1 MCRRLNLLTRVEKVT
16 DPCHPCLHNPIEP
29 VLGGLQQQ
37 QPPPGAAAT
46 VEPLAESSLTQQQQQ
61 QGCSWARDPLMV
73 VAAEDLPADQLL
85 GLYWG
90 EVITSE

>member
-1 MCRRLNLLTRVEKVT
+1 
-16 DPCHPCLHNPIEP
+16 
-29 VLGGLQQQ
+29 
-37 QPPPGAAAT
+37 